1 MDELSS
7 RGSVRPSGIRF
18 RLPGLILSKK
28 EGKGMQDLLRRTNFS
43 QYAIY
48 VGFLLIFVIF
58 SVALY
63 DDGFLTRF
71 NLFNIVQQAAPI
83 TIMSVGMVFVL
94 TAGEIDLSI
103 GSIVAVTALIAAV
116 LLRTQAWPI
125 AVAGGLFTGALIG
138 ALNGAL
144 VSYGRLPSFLI
155 TLATMGVFQGVARRL
170 TDLQPVPI
178 QNETFNAIF
187 GSGDVA
193 GIPSLIIWT
202 IVATLIG
209 WFFFQ
214 QTRYGAH
221 IHATGDSANAARA
234 TGIKVLRLRFSVM
247 VLSGVMAALAGLLYA
262 GRLHGARYNLG
273 EADLLTV
280 IAAVIVGGTKLNGGS
295 GTILGALIGSLLM
308 SMLNNGLIL
317 WGYQP
322 SDQLIARGLII
333 LVAVVLTARDP
344 NR

>member
-18 RLPGLILSKK
+18 HLPGLIPSKK

-58 SVALY
+58 SVALHN
-63 DDGFLTRF
+63 DGFLTRF

-83 TIMSVGMVFVL
+83 TIMSIGTVFVL

-116 LLRTQAWPI
+116 LLRSQAWPI
-125 AVAGGLFTGALIG
+125 AVAGGLFIGALIG

-155 TLATMGVFQGVARRL
+155 TLATMGVFQGIARRL

-193 GIPSLIIWT
+193 GILLLSSGPSSPRSSDGSFST
-202 IVATLIG
+202 K
-209 WFFFQ
+209 
-214 QTRYGAH
+214 
-221 IHATGDSANAARA
+221 HATEHTSMPRAIARMPHGPPASRCCGCVSASWFCRALWRRWPASSTLAA
-234 TGIKVLRLRFSVM
+234 F
-247 VLSGVMAALAGLLYA
+247 MAPA
-262 GRLHGARYNLG
+262 
-273 EADLLTV
+273 
-280 IAAVIVGGTKLNGGS
+280 
-295 GTILGALIGSLLM
+295 TILAKPIS
-308 SMLNNGLIL
+308 
-317 WGYQP
+317 
-322 SDQLIARGLII
+322 
-333 LVAVVLTARDP
+333 
-344 NR
+344 